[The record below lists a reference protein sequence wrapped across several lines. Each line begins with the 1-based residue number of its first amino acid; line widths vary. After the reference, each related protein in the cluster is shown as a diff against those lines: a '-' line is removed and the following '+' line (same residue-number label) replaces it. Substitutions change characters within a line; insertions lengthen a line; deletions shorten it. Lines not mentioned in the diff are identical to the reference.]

1 MEIVTTEKD
10 IGQYAPG
17 QGKRERHEF
26 FLNGKNV
33 AFVDTEQWPENGYL
47 VLSGEMRVD
56 HDHQRTITRT
66 GMLRNRISAIL
77 V

>member
-47 VLSGEMRVD
+47 VLSGET
-56 HDHQRTITRT
+56 H
-66 GMLRNRISAIL
+66 NN
-77 V
+77 